1 MHKPIISIIAAMG
14 KNREIG
20 AKNSLMWHIPGE
32 LPRFKQ
38 ITMGHPIIMG
48 RKTFESI
55 GRPLP
60 GRANI
65 VITRDS
71 SFVRDGII
79 VCSSIEQAL
88 EKAKEC
94 EGSDEIFIIGGGQIY
109 GQALKFTD
117 KLYLTLV
124 DREYPEADAFFPE
137 YKEFNQVIS
146 EEEGKSE
153 GLKYKFVTL
162 EKSSYSSS

>member
-1 MHKPIISIIAAMG
+1 MHKPVISIIVAMG

-65 VITRDS
+65 VITRDTN
-71 SFVRDGII
+71 FVREGII
-79 VCSSIEQAL
+79 VCSSVEEAIER
-88 EKAKEC
+88 AKIAPSPE
-94 EGSDEIFIIGGGQIY
+94 EIFIIGGGQIY
-109 GQALKFTD
+109 GQALRLTD
-117 KLYLTLV
+117 RLYLTLV
-124 DREYPEADAFFPE
+124 DKEYPDADAFFPE
-137 YKEFNQVIS
+137 YEEFDKMVS
-146 EEEGKSE
+146 EEEGESE

-162 EKSSYSSS
+162 EKSG